1 MGRLR
6 AGLLASFGALPRQP
20 TPSSPSSLQHSPQ
33 PPPLRH
39 LLPLC
44 IGAVATCS
52 RPCLPL
58 LPLLLL
64 DLRLLVLLPVLLCQ
78 WLFKETSKTHQRHIN
93 DMRYMLRLEKE
104 KHKQM
109 LKQTGD
115 AGLKKD
121 EEPRRKKDKRPT
133 RKKDKE
139 ATKRAREQENNYCS
153 TVRV

>member
-1 MGRLR
+1 
-6 AGLLASFGALPRQP
+6 
-20 TPSSPSSLQHSPQ
+20 
-33 PPPLRH
+33 
-39 LLPLC
+39 
-44 IGAVATCS
+44 
-52 RPCLPL
+52 
-58 LPLLLL
+58 
-64 DLRLLVLLPVLLCQ
+64 
-78 WLFKETSKTHQRHIN
+78 
-93 DMRYMLRLEKE
+93 MRYMLRLEKE